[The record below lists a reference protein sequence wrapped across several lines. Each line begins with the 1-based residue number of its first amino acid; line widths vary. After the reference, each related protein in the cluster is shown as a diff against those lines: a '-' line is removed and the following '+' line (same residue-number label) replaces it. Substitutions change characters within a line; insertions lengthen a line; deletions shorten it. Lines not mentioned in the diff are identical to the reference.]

1 MAGVWT
7 LNWKATKNA
16 LLCGD
21 WIENLSTLKA
31 TSGAYYTSV
40 SASQSRHDMT
50 QYWSALGY
58 LGGTGS
64 ILLGSGSTAPAESDY
79 ALETPLS
86 GYNVLSVVEEKPVW
100 DTTTGVVSNTV
111 KMTVQNR
118 NAEAITVR
126 EWGMLRP
133 FVYPGSSNTHFFLL
147 YRAVLDSPVTIQPN
161 QSAML
166 TLTRSVTLTDPVVW
180 PV

>member
-21 WIENLSTLKA
+21 WIEGLSMLKDTA
-31 TSGAYYTSV
+31 GNYRTTV
-40 SASQSRHDMT
+40 SASQSRHDFT

-58 LGGTGS
+58 LGRTDC
-64 ILLGSGSTAPAESDY
+64 IPLGSGDTAPVESDY

-126 EWGMLRP
+126 EWGIQR
-133 FVYPGSSNTHFFLL
+133 VDGSLSFWSLL
-147 YRAVLDSPVTIQPN
+147 YRAVLDSPVTIQPT

-166 TLTRSVTLTDPVVW
+166 TLIRSVTLTDPVVW

>member
-21 WIENLSTLKA
+21 WIEGLSMLK
-31 TSGAYYTSV
+31 TTNGNYCTSV
-40 SASQSRHDMT
+40 SASTDRHHWT
-50 QYWSALGY
+50 RYWSALGY
-58 LGGTGS
+58 LGDTRF
-64 ILLGSGSTAPAESDY
+64 IPLGSGDTAPAESDY
-79 ALETPLS
+79 ALKTPLS
-86 GYNVLSVVEEKPVW
+86 GYNALSLVEEKPTW
-100 DTTTGVVSNTV
+100 NTATGVVSNTV

-126 EWGMLRP
+126 EWGIQYLIP
-133 FVYPGSSNTHFFLL
+133 EAGFFLF